1 MKKIKNGY
9 SVTLL
14 ILTFL
19 FLQISSAFAAEKAI
33 LVNQPAYHSMNFYVF
48 KPEKIPDGFFATY
61 DGYLVYKNS
70 KGIWLYASAEK
81 SGIKKTEYIVG
92 SVLPSVVKLKP
103 YNAKISSVA
112 PILTDEAASVP
123 MAIKPFGER
132 ISANENISMPIN
144 SPEFLEIDVTP
155 ITVKNFQKNK
165 SQKPQKIIYTP
176 PSATV
181 QVNYNPVLYNSNLT
195 QDSKFMAVSKW
206 QNTVDR
212 IGVLEN
218 PKTPVAWK
226 GDYPLV
232 IYAWNGLEWI
242 QLTTNQKHVSALN
255 TIRRKIYNFTVSAN
269 KLNALNW
276 NDNDTNIL
284 SQYAAIW
291 NYKWLGTILINKEY

>member
-1 MKKIKNGY
+1 MKKIL
-9 SVTLL
+9 LL
-14 ILTFL
+14 ILAL
-19 FLQISSAFAAEKAI
+19 FLNVDSVFAAETAI

-48 KPEKIPDGFFATY
+48 KPEKIPGGFFATY

-81 SGIKKTEYIVG
+81 SGITKTEYIVG

-112 PILTDEAASVP
+112 PVLTDDLKNNA
-123 MAIKPFGER
+123 MGIKPFGER
-132 ISANENISMPIN
+132 ISSNENVSMPIN

-155 ITVKNFQKNK
+155 ITAKNFKENK
-165 SQKPQKIIYTP
+165 SQKPQKILYTP
-176 PSATV
+176 PAATV
-181 QVNYNPVLYNSNLT
+181 QINYAPVLYNSSLMQN
-195 QDSKFMAVSKW
+195 SKFTAVSKW

-212 IGVLEN
+212 IGVLES

-232 IYAWNGLEWI
+232 IYIWNGIEWM
-242 QLTTNQKHVSALN
+242 QLTANGRNISALN
-255 TIRRKIYNFTVSAN
+255 TLRRKIYNFTVNTN

-284 SQYAAIW
+284 SQYAAVW
-291 NYKWLGTILINKEY
+291 HYKWLGTILVNKEY